1 LDLAGEC
8 LRKAKDFEGLLLLYV
23 ASADVAGITELSQ
36 LTGGLHFH
44 FFYFYSSL
52 SSLLSPLSY
61 QMCAVLIF
69 LAAAGKN
76 NVSFICNFLLGR
88 VDECLE
94 LLSKSGRI
102 AEAAFMART
111 FAPSKIPDVLHQW
124 KKSLGQRH
132 RKVADSL
139 ADPTQ
144 FPNLFPDFE
153 LVRTMPA
160 FTDQRKETQF
170 LGCFIVIVRE

>member
-1 LDLAGEC
+1 
-8 LRKAKDFEGLLLLYV
+8 
-23 ASADVAGITELSQ
+23 
-36 LTGGLHFH
+36 
-44 FFYFYSSL
+44 
-52 SSLLSPLSY
+52 
-61 QMCAVLIF
+61 M
-69 LAAAGKN
+69 
-76 NVSFICNFLLGR
+76 SFICNFLLGR